1 MAHGIIEGFLMGAG
15 LIVAIGAQNAFVL
28 KQGIRRE
35 NRFAIALFCSAS
47 DALLI
52 SAGIAGMGFVFT
64 AHPLF
69 TKAVAFAGSAYLAWF
84 AFTCFRSACRGG
96 ALDVKGDGNAASLRK
111 ILLTLAA
118 LTYLNPHV
126 YLDTVVMLGSFGA
139 GRASSE
145 RVFFGFG
152 AVSASFVWFFSLAY
166 FSRFLA
172 PVFRSER
179 AWRVLDCAIGIVM
192 IYIAVKLVLF
202 GMGK

>member
-1 MAHGIIEGFLMGAG
+1 MMHGLIEGFLMGTG

-35 NRFAIALFCSAS
+35 HRFVIAIFCSAS

-52 SAGIAGMGFVFT
+52 AAGIAGMGFVFT
-64 AHPLF
+64 SHPLL
-69 TKAVAFAGSAYLAWF
+69 TKAVAFAGSAYIAWF
-84 AFTCFRSACRGG
+84 AFTCFRSAYRGG
-96 ALDVKGDGNAASLRK
+96 ALDVKGDGNAVSLRK
-111 ILLTLAA
+111 VVLTLAA

-139 GRASSE
+139 GREFAD
-145 RVFFGFG
+145 RIFFGLG
-152 AVSASFVWFFSLAY
+152 AVSASFIWFFSLSY

-202 GMGK
+202 GTGA